1 MSSRKHFPPRPSAP
15 SFFPPSFDAVKNAQ
29 ESSEEGEYPSH
40 LVGSVP
46 GLDGGCPTAFLSLP
60 PLFRTQSQ
68 RKVCCL
74 CARSPP
80 IRAARKKRAG
90 KEGLLK
96 AYEEERGEWGKCC
109 PVAPKEEPREGSGT
123 FSLGARKSPAS
134 IINNAQTESEAAEEE
149 KERQKVPSDGW
160 KDFGEARKEE
170 GRELAGK
177 DLRRPSISGDEFLII
192 APPPS

>member
-1 MSSRKHFPPRPSAP
+1 M
-15 SFFPPSFDAVKNAQ
+15 
-29 ESSEEGEYPSH
+29 
-40 LVGSVP
+40 
-46 GLDGGCPTAFLSLP
+46 
-60 PLFRTQSQ
+60 
-68 RKVCCL
+68 
-74 CARSPP
+74 
-80 IRAARKKRAG
+80 KKRAG
-90 KEGLLK
+90 KQGLLK

-123 FSLGARKSPAS
+123 FSLRARKAQAS
-134 IINNAQTESEAAEEE
+134 INNNAQTEPEAAEEE